1 VKKFSGRMEG
11 PEGKPDSNLKGFS
24 SWLSQDT
31 TAGGKKGLQR
41 VGAIANIN
49 DLFNDWVTQDKW
61 PDQESRCSNQ
71 NDEMSEPQEQQQQQ
85 PSHPNPLA
93 SLLCCSGAARLATS
107 RVVNRSR
114 PQSIHFLN

>member
-71 NDEMSEPQEQQQQQ
+71 NDEM
-85 PSHPNPLA
+85 
-93 SLLCCSGAARLATS
+93 
-107 RVVNRSR
+107 
-114 PQSIHFLN
+114 